1 MKTRRQ
7 RRTETGVRA
16 PIQIEVLADEP
27 ISSQARTYAEYRV
40 FAALTHLGEAQKV
53 RRARVVLRPV
63 SRPDGCQS
71 VTCVVTIAMDGSE
84 AVRVR
89 TTGAHAYAAI
99 NRAVERIKT
108 TTAPATTAQFSP
120 DMS

>member
-1 MKTRRQ
+1 
-7 RRTETGVRA
+7 
-16 PIQIEVLADEP
+16 
-27 ISSQARTYAEYRV
+27 V
-40 FAALTHLGEAQKV
+40 FAALTQLGEARKV

-63 SRPDGCQS
+63 SRPDGCQGAI
-71 VTCVVTIAMDGSE
+71 CVVTIAMDSSE

-99 NRAVERIKT
+99 NRAVERIKAT
-108 TTAPATTAQFSP
+108 SAPGTTAQSFP